1 MTTRNRQAT
10 ALTLACLC
18 AAVLTGC
25 NNPSPEAGRPNT
37 APPNSGSTS
46 PTASSPMGSPKPSTG
61 KPSVAP
67 ERPATAQGLS
77 LAAAE
82 AFVYHYSDLMN
93 YASETG
99 DPAPMLSASEAGCEA
114 CQTYADFVKVSNAA
128 NGLLTGDYREHLNEV
143 SELVRGQSGRLGGSA
158 VVKVGEY
165 VSRQTPSATPFRSTA
180 ETYTRELA
188 LAPQN
193 GNWVM
198 FEMKQAER

>member
-18 AAVLTGC
+18 AALLAGC
-25 NNPSPEAGRPNT
+25 NNDSPEAGQPNT
-37 APPNSGSTS
+37 APPESGSTS
-46 PTASSPMGSPKPSTG
+46 SATSPTGSPTPSSS

-67 ERPATAQGLS
+67 ERPAAAQGLS

-82 AFVYHYSDLMN
+82 AFVHHYSDLMN
-93 YASETG
+93 YASDTG
-99 DPAPMLSASEAGCEA
+99 DAAPMLRASEAGCEA
-114 CQTYADFVKVSNAA
+114 CQTYAEFVKTSNAA
-128 NGLLTGDYREHLNEV
+128 NGLLAGDYREHLKEV

-158 VVKVGEY
+158 VVTVGEY
-165 VSRQTPSATPFRSTA
+165 VSRQTPSATPFKSAA

-198 FEMKQAER
+198 YEMKQAER